1 MTPEQV
7 HYGLAQKVY
16 EDRCQ
21 VLLDAYEKYHQRF
34 KGNLPKPH
42 ALPKA
47 AWINK
52 PKTDELESNFL
63 TEVSHFH

>member
-47 AWINK
+47 A
-52 PKTDELESNFL
+52 
-63 TEVSHFH
+63 

>member
-7 HYGLAQKVY
+7 HYGLAQ
-16 EDRCQ
+16 EI
-21 VLLDAYEKYHQRF
+21 YEKRGHVLAEAFEKNPQRF
-34 KGNLPKPH
+34 KGRQPKPH

-52 PKTDELESNFL
+52 PNSDT
-63 TEVSHFH
+63 H